1 MNKKTVWFYLIFLIL
16 STTIFALTVNGRLEL
31 GLVMYFFIGVLV
43 QLRYTKY
50 RVPALLL
57 AFFLSAVSEFI
68 FVCIMHNFAFS
79 RAIKDI
85 FVTGFRNSAII
96 LAGIVA
102 AYLLKHVIS
111 TFRNFKLSNI

>member
-1 MNKKTVWFYLIFLIL
+1 MNKKTVWFYFIFLIL

-43 QLRYTKY
+43 QFRYTKY

-102 AYLLKHVIS
+102 AYLLNHVIS